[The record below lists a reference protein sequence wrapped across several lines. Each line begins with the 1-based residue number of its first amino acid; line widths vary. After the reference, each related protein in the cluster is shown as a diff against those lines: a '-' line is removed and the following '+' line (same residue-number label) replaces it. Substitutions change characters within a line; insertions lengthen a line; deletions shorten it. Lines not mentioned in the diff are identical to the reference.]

1 LNERVKSLLRSVG
14 WRLVFIGLFLD
25 AIGGVGLFSV
35 LTAPC
40 AITGCPSSA
49 IYWAS
54 FSAGVAL
61 IIVGDGM
68 IIASLKMTETFRDKR
83 TYIMVVLLLVLGV
96 FGIGISFVPGLVFL
110 WLPLFLG
117 LDIVLLVLAIA
128 YQRPAYSSPP

>member
-1 LNERVKSLLRSVG
+1 LNERGKSLLRSVG
-14 WRLVFIGLFLD
+14 WKLVFIGLFLD

-35 LTAPC
+35 LTTPC
-40 AITGCPSSA
+40 ASTGCPSSA

-54 FSAGVAL
+54 FYAGVAL

-68 IIASLKMTETFRDKR
+68 IIASLKMTQTFRDKR

-96 FGIGISFVPGLVFL
+96 FGIGITLVPSLVFL

-128 YQRPAYSSPP
+128 YQLPAYSSPP